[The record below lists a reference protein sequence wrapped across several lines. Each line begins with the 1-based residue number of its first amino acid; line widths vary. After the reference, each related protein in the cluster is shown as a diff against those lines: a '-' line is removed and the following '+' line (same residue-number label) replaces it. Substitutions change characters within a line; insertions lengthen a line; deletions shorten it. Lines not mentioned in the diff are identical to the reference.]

1 MSAIEFSFAAARKQ
15 TSRAATSE
23 VAVAPTQIVW
33 EARIDEYSVVEQG
46 GINGFSYVRIVR
58 VAIRRMNVLF
68 PDVPVIVRRRMAR
81 IRGKAT
87 RPELLVRQ
95 TVRALGIGYRLNR
108 RDLPGSPDLVFKGR
122 KKVIFVHGC
131 FWHQHG
137 CKLTG
142 KAPQKRAEY
151 WAPKL
156 KRNVKRDQEAQ
167 QRLEELGYRA
177 LTIWECEVSSPSLP
191 ERIAKFLKT

>member
-1 MSAIEFSFAAARKQ
+1 
-15 TSRAATSE
+15 
-23 VAVAPTQIVW
+23 
-33 EARIDEYSVVEQG
+33 
-46 GINGFSYVRIVR
+46 
-58 VAIRRMNVLF
+58 MNVLF

-108 RDLPGSPDLVFKGR
+108 RDLPGSPDLVFMGR

-142 KAPQKRAEY
+142 KATRSAPSTGPQAQAERKEGSGGAT
-151 WAPKL
+151 APRRTRL
-156 KRNVKRDQEAQ
+156 PCPHDLGMRGQ
-167 QRLEELGYRA
+167 QPKSARTDSEIPQDLN
-177 LTIWECEVSSPSLP
+177 SSCILMNFGASWCG
-191 ERIAKFLKT
+191 EG